1 LLDDDLRVVLAV
13 CKVTDKSDQIQTELV
28 AKSLVHI
35 FESQHEVSKLFK
47 GSIRKEVIS
56 TGDWNTLFRGNTTT
70 MKMLSFYGNLV
81 LSKSYLRYTMSSLL
95 GEVIA
100 DPSNMEVPTKHTEI
114 GSISKLRNV
123 TQKFF
128 EAIVDSV
135 QQIPSEIR
143 EVCNYMKQTTDHK
156 FPDKGSYAI
165 GNFIFLRLICPA
177 IVAPE
182 VYALVDADVSSAA
195 RKALLLVAKYLQNL
209 ANGGTITGQ
218 IVLEKEANAGII
230 ELNDFISKN
239 KITFKNY
246 VTVLSNIPEMGPPTN
261 EIEISDVIL
270 YDALDFLHATI
281 VTHMSEIQN
290 NVANNPRQSMR
301 NQLKDGLVEVI
312 RNLGP
317 RDSTANK

>member
-1 LLDDDLRVVLAV
+1 
-13 CKVTDKSDQIQTELV
+13 
-28 AKSLVHI
+28 
-35 FESQHEVSKLFK
+35 
-47 GSIRKEVIS
+47 
-56 TGDWNTLFRGNTTT
+56 
-70 MKMLSFYGNLV
+70 
-81 LSKSYLRYTMSSLL
+81 
-95 GEVIA
+95 
-100 DPSNMEVPTKHTEI
+100 
-114 GSISKLRNV
+114 
-123 TQKFF
+123 
-128 EAIVDSV
+128 
-135 QQIPSEIR
+135 
-143 EVCNYMKQTTDHK
+143 MKQITDHK

-195 RKALLLVAKYLQNL
+195 RKALLLIAKYLQSL

-218 IVLEKEANAGII
+218 IMLEKEASAGVI

-317 RDSTANK
+317 RDNNATNK